1 MDAPQSLKNAT
12 DRSFEIREVRLISDL
27 RIMHSKVDELY
38 HVVSN
43 LQHHHNEAAI
53 HTYADPPLL
62 AEDIQK
68 VEKIYMWFIAL
79 KEEMGQNKRP

>member
-12 DRSFEIREVRLISDL
+12 ERSLEIGEVRLISDL

-38 HVVSN
+38 HVVSS

-53 HTYADPPLL
+53 YKYADPPLL